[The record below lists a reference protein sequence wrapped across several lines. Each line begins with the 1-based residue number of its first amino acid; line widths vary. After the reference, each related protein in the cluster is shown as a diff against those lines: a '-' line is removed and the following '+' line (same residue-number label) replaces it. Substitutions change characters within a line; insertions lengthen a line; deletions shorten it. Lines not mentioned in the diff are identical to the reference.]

1 MSNAVSFEEFLAQ
14 NGTLT
19 YTNKGTSMEPLLHQG
34 RDLFTVRKKGPER
47 CRAGD
52 VVLFRRGDSY
62 VLHRVVEVLP
72 DSYVCLGD
80 NSVYPERGVT
90 DGDILGV
97 LTGFV
102 RNGKEH
108 SVTEPG
114 YRAYS
119 AMILGTR
126 ALRVLWIKAVWKGKR
141 LLRR

>member
-19 YTNKGTSMEPLLHQG
+19 YTNKGTSMEPLLQQG

-119 AMILGTR
+119 AMVLGTR
-126 ALRVLWIKAVWKGKR
+126 GLRVLWIKAVWKGKR